1 MLTVLAPTLAFFL
14 RLGPLET
21 MLRADES
28 DSDSKRRGTIMMM
41 SRFAMIEFSSLFWK
55 AKVTKPSRA
64 CGIETSM
71 TRAEPSDRSTF
82 TPSGKVTTLY
92 SRPSVV

>member
-55 AKVTKPSRA
+55 AKVTKPSRSSELGNFGNVIA
-64 CGIETSM
+64 SET
-71 TRAEPSDRSTF
+71 RST
-82 TPSGKVTTLY
+82 
-92 SRPSVV
+92 